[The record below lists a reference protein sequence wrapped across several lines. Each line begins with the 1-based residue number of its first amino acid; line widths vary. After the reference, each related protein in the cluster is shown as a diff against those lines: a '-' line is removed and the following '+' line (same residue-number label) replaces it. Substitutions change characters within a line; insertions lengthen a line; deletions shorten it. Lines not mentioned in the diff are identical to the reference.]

1 MTMGARQIF
10 ETKRLILRDMDA
22 GDLEALHGVLG
33 DPEATR
39 FFDACR
45 PLTLD
50 ESREKLAAWVRHDE
64 ICGFMPGLMVL
75 KETLDTVGHGG
86 LGYYP
91 ETETE
96 GPELIYVLKEVYW
109 GRGLAT
115 EFAREALAYGFDA
128 LKVNRILST
137 VRPENG
143 ASIRVLEKVGMRRR
157 SYLPEENRFLY
168 TLDAESWRS

>member
-1 MTMGARQIF
+1 MTMRAKQIF
-10 ETKRLILRDMDA
+10 ETERLILRRMDA
-22 GDLEALHGVLG
+22 DDLDALHGILG

-64 ICGFMPGLMVL
+64 ARGFMPGLMVL
-75 KETLDTVGHGG
+75 KETSDIVGHGG
-86 LGYYP
+86 LAYYP
-91 ETETE
+91 ETEAE
-96 GPELIYVLKEVYW
+96 GPELIYVLGGPYW

-115 EFAREALAYGFDA
+115 EFAREALAFGFDI
-128 LKVNRILST
+128 LKVDRILST

-143 ASIRVLEKVGMRRR
+143 ASIHVLEKVGMRRR

-168 TLDAESWRS
+168 TFDADSWRS